1 MAAIK
6 KRKVVDHIVETIYQ
20 YGVRHVFGI
29 PGDAINDLMDAI
41 RRHGEIEF
49 IQVRHEESG
58 AFAASAQAKLTG
70 KLAVCVGT
78 AGGGPYICSM
88 VCMTLSSTM
97 PPFLQ

>member
-1 MAAIK
+1 MAEIK
-6 KRKVVDHIVETIYQ
+6 KRTVVDHIIETLYQ

-58 AFAASAQAKLTG
+58 AFAASA
-70 KLAVCVGT
+70 
-78 AGGGPYICSM
+78 
-88 VCMTLSSTM
+88 
-97 PPFLQ
+97 